1 MAEGFTYGVD
11 FPFDTSLRGD
21 AVKMTESASDEI
33 RASLLHL
40 LLTRKGS
47 RYYLPDF
54 GTRLY
59 EFLFEP
65 LDIVSFDV
73 IETDIRD
80 SISKYIPNLVINKIT
95 IEPLNQDEEIQST
108 RLSVDDVGLSSRDK
122 VYRSPGNGT
131 YQNTAKIKIE
141 YTTNNNSF
149 AGSEFVII
157 NI

>member
-1 MAEGFTYGVD
+1 MAEGFTYGVY
-11 FPFDTSLRGD
+11 FPFDFSPKGDSL
-21 AVKMTESASDEI
+21 KMTEYVAEEI

-59 EFLFEP
+59 EFLFDP

-73 IETDIRD
+73 IEDDIRGAVT
-80 SISKYIPNLVINKIT
+80 KYIPNLVLNKIT
-95 IEPLNQDEEIQST
+95 IEPIIESEEMQTNKLNVDEM
-108 RLSVDDVGLSSRDK
+108 SSSSINRI
-122 VYRSPGNGT
+122 YRTPGKGT
-131 YQNTAKIKIE
+131 YENTAKIKIE
-141 YTTNNNSF
+141 YTTTNNTF
-149 AGSEFVII
+149 AGSDFVII